1 MPVLAQ
7 AHDGFQQF
15 VLCKGAVQRGYA
27 VQLRMFP
34 VRKHDGFRLPFKEEC
49 GMHEVD
55 LCRHEVVG
63 IHVGRVVY
71 QLSERREH
79 TDYGI
84 GLRHWVSAL
93 RGWSAIRVQPACFVR
108 GWQFQVYV
116 AWLID
121 F

>member
-84 GLRHWVSAL
+84 GYQLFEDGPQSEC
-93 RGWSAIRVQPACFVR
+93 SQRVLFEDGNFRCMWH
-108 GWQFQVYV
+108 G
-116 AWLID
+116 
-121 F
+121 